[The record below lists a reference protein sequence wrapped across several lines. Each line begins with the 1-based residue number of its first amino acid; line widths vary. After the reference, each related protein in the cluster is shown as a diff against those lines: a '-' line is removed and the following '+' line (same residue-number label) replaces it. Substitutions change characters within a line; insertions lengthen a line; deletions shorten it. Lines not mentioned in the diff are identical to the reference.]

1 MMKTLAVI
9 LAFMTLAA
17 CTSGYSNQ
25 TNLESNGHYSAAQ
38 STPNPSNDAAE
49 LLVFG
54 E

>member
-9 LAFMTLAA
+9 LACITLAA

-25 TNLESNGHYSAAQ
+25 THLESNGHYNAAQ
-38 STPNPSNDAAE
+38 STPNPSDDAAE